1 MPLLG
6 WARGYSREDLGGDVV
21 AGVITAILLV
31 PQAMAFSLL
40 AGLPPQA
47 GLYAS
52 ILPPIIYAVL
62 GTSRTLAVGP
72 VSVASIMVAQAL
84 AQAPTTTGHLTSALI
99 LALLGG
105 ALLII
110 FGLLR
115 LGLLANFLSHPVL
128 SGFTTAVAVVI
139 VLAQLPSLLGMH
151 LPVSWSV
158 IQLPQLLTS
167 LHWPTVI
174 LAAFAV
180 ALLWLSASPLAR
192 VLHALG
198 MRAGTARVASRT
210 APLVVVLASTLAVVA
225 LRLDGAHGVAVI
237 GDLPTGLP
245 TFGLSVPTWELVVA
259 LLPSAALI
267 AIVGYVESVSIAKT
281 LASRR
286 RQSIDPNQE
295 LIALGAANV
304 GAAVSGGMPVAGGFS
319 RTMVNHDA
327 GARTQA
333 AAIITALLVATV
345 VWLFAPL
352 LAHVPKAALAAII
365 IVAVSR
371 LIDLRTALAA
381 WRYDRV
387 DGAVLA
393 ATALGVLLLGIENG
407 LVVGIVLSL
416 LSYLWR
422 ASRPHFAE
430 LGRLPGS
437 EHFRNVLRYT
447 HLQTWPHILLLRVD
461 EHLSFA
467 NTAYLEQVLMQR
479 VAHKPQLEHLVLV
492 CSGINGVDFSALE
505 MLLRLA
511 ASLREAGITLH
522 LAEVKGPVMD
532 RLRDT
537 VLMQELRPG
546 RVFLSAHEAVET
558 LAPRGAGERSVQ
570 VTPTA

>member
-6 WARGYSREDLGGDVV
+6 WARGYSREDLSGDVV

-139 VLAQLPSLLGMH
+139 ILAQLPSLLGMH
-151 LPVSWSV
+151 LPISWSV
-158 IQLPQLLTS
+158 TQLPQLLTG

-192 VLHALG
+192 MLHALG
-198 MRAGTARVASRT
+198 MSARSARAASRT

-237 GDLPTGLP
+237 GDLPTDLP
-245 TFGLSVPTWELVVA
+245 TFGLSVPTWEVVAA

-333 AAIITALLVATV
+333 AAIITALLVAAV

-352 LAHVPKAALAAII
+352 LAHVPKVALAAII

-371 LIDLRTALAA
+371 LIDVRTALAA

-430 LGRLPGS
+430 LGRVPGS

-537 VLMQELRPG
+537 VLMQELPPG

-558 LAPRGAGERSVQ
+558 LAPRSAGECSVQ
-570 VTPTA
+570 VTPAA